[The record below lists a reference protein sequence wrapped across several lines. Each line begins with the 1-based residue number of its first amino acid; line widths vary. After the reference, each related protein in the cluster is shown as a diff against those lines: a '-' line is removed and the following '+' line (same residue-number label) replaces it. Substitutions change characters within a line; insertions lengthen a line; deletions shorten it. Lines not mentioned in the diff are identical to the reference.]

1 MAEKPLAVQSPDL
14 TDSPSD
20 RIREVIFL
28 IRKLMQAGEIYTKE
42 LNKKFN
48 VSAPQSACLLVLH
61 EDGPLSIS
69 QIAARIMVKSS
80 TLTGIIDRLEKKG
93 LVVRTRQSLDR
104 RVITIEL
111 TAAGQELAERAPPP
125 IQQKIVQGLS
135 RLSDAELALIIQ
147 SLNKLTEMIDAPELG
162 EEVVESGFV

>member
-1 MAEKPLAVQSPDL
+1 MAEKPIAVQQSQS
-14 TDSPSD
+14 TDNPSA

-48 VSAPQSACLLVLH
+48 ISAPQSACLLVLH

-93 LVVRTRQSLDR
+93 LLKSHLDDPLPMRGGKSR
-104 RVITIEL
+104 RIYRITPPGSK
-111 TAAGQELAERAPPP
+111 ALAEVRKLHDAMWAGAANFDRKR
-125 IQQKIVQGLS
+125 KIS
-135 RLSDAELALIIQ
+135 S
-147 SLNKLTEMIDAPELG
+147 
-162 EEVVESGFV
+162 